1 MYLLIFQFNYVFISM
16 QQHSRM
22 LQTHIVV
29 YMIKVSIFILLVYIY
44 HLTCEEEHIEGT
56 WSVCNVIQDI
66 T

>member
-1 MYLLIFQFNYVFISM
+1 MYLYPCSSIVGCCRHTYV
-16 QQHSRM
+16 
-22 LQTHIVV
+22 VV